1 MVTVAKVA
9 VKNTVYHFDKP
20 FDYLVPDQL
29 LGRNLIGCRV
39 KVPFGTANTE
49 RIGMVMALSLI
60 HIYGARVGQITYRLK
75 GEVVATT
82 DLIAASSLTP
92 VLHEKSLWEKIVD
105 YFKSLL

>member
-1 MVTVAKVA
+1 MEQTLTVKGAQG
-9 VKNTVYHFDKP
+9 NT
-20 FDYLVPDQL
+20 
-29 LGRNLIGCRV
+29 
-39 KVPFGTANTE
+39 
-49 RIGMVMALSLI
+49 LSLTREDAAALTRTVELPRFF
-60 HIYGARVGQITYRLK
+60 YAPVKDGARVGQITYRLK